1 MDNSK
6 HPKMIDI
13 LKEIAPMQEPFS
25 DILFRSDSPV
35 MARFPEGWRP
45 LFDDVIEMAMLN
57 DFANFIEPVADDFIA
72 RGIAISRS
80 IAIPVGDDEW
90 RMRVDIYS
98 TLNGRRLNAMV
109 RRLPPVIPSLAELG
123 LPKQVLQIPRFT
135 HGLVLIVGST
145 RSGKSTTLASILNE
159 INKRRSC
166 HIVSIEDPVEYIV
179 PEDKS
184 LFSPREVGVDCASF
198 ASGVREA
205 LRQCPEVIA
214 IGEIRDAETARC
226 ALEASE
232 SGHLVFGTLHANN
245 AVSAISKFA
254 GLLVSNEGE
263 HIRERFALA
272 LQAIISQVL
281 LPRADG
287 NDLVLASEMVFNH
300 NDQHSLFLFD
310 SERLNKAIA
319 NQDKCKLSYNM
330 ETYLRALVGQGKIS
344 ASDASLYTGI
354 SLAAKTGNSKS

>member
-1 MDNSK
+1 MDKST

-13 LKEIAPMQEPFS
+13 LTEIAPMQEPFS
-25 DILFRSDSPV
+25 DILFRSDAPV

-45 LFDDVIEMAMLN
+45 LFDDVIEISMLN
-57 DFANFIEPVADDFIA
+57 EFANHIEPDSDDFIT
-72 RGIAISRS
+72 RGMAISRS
-80 IAIPVGDDEW
+80 IAIPVGQDEW

-109 RRLPPVIPSLAELG
+109 RRLPPVIPSLVELG
-123 LPKQVLQIPRFT
+123 LPKQVQQIPRFT

-145 RSGKSTTLASILNE
+145 RSGKSTTLASVLNE
-159 INKRRSC
+159 INQRRSC
-166 HIVSIEDPVEYIV
+166 HIVSIEDPVEYVV
-179 PEDKS
+179 PEAKS

-254 GLLVSNEGE
+254 GLLVNHEGE
-263 HIRERFALA
+263 HIRDRFALA
-272 LQAIISQVL
+272 LQAIVSQVL

-287 NDLVLASEMVFNH
+287 NDLILASEMVFNH
-300 NDQHSLFLFD
+300 KDQHTGILFD
-310 SERLNKAIA
+310 SERLAKAIA
-319 NQDKCKLSYNM
+319 NRDSCSLSYSM
-330 ETYLRALVGQGKIS
+330 ESFLRNLVTQQKIS

-354 SLAAKTGNSKS
+354 SLANKSGGAHS